1 MKAMINKT
9 QFKNPNY
16 QSGLTLLE
24 VMISLTLGL
33 FMLQGL
39 VSLLVSTKAMYNREE
54 DLTEIYDTGNAAL
67 SILIQDLNRVGFLG
81 SGVAPDRITAAAD
94 LDVLINGCEDNADA
108 FEFSRPLWGTEA
120 LTSNVVGCI
129 DDAQVSS
136 AKPSDVLAL
145 KFVGRASVTDI
156 DGDQDIDVDDG
167 LKESET
173 YLMVNDEKGIAFDDE
188 DSAPTI
194 TEGGDVPL
202 GNAWPYRSYVYYIG
216 TDDENRPSLKRK
228 SLQQATM
235 KEEVVSSG
243 VEAMRILYGEDKDN
257 DLQANTFSPA
267 DKVED
272 WNNVIA
278 IKVFMLVRS
287 EEACEYVDEKV
298 YQLGDVQIPAQAD
311 YYRRAVVQASVSLR
325 NIEMLKKVSK

>member
-1 MKAMINKT
+1 
-9 QFKNPNY
+9 
-16 QSGLTLLE
+16 
-24 VMISLTLGL
+24 
-33 FMLQGL
+33 
-39 VSLLVSTKAMYNREE
+39 
-54 DLTEIYDTGNAAL
+54 
-67 SILIQDLNRVGFLG
+67 
-81 SGVAPDRITAAAD
+81 
-94 LDVLINGCEDNADA
+94 
-108 FEFSRPLWGTEA
+108 
-120 LTSNVVGCI
+120 
-129 DDAQVSS
+129 
-136 AKPSDVLAL
+136 
-145 KFVGRASVTDI
+145 
-156 DGDQDIDVDDG
+156 
-167 LKESET
+167 
-173 YLMVNDEKGIAFDDE
+173 
-188 DSAPTI
+188 
-194 TEGGDVPL
+194 
-202 GNAWPYRSYVYYIG
+202 
-216 TDDENRPSLKRK
+216 
-228 SLQQATM
+228 M